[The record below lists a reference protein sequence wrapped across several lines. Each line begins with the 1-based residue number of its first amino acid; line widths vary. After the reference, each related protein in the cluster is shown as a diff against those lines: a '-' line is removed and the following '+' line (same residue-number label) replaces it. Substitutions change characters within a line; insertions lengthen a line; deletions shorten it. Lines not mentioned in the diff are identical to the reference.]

1 MVTTS
6 AVTAP
11 DRRSHGGAP
20 SMQPL
25 TRLVERRRTGRR
37 RAARRESL
45 IAILFLTPVLGFLFA
60 FVAYPLLTAGVLS
73 FFSWDGF
80 SPRVWIGFDN
90 FTRLAGDAVFWSSLK
105 NNALIAVAAVLF
117 QVGFGMVIAYWLVRV
132 VPRFK
137 RAAMFLY
144 VIPVVISEICIGL
157 LWSFVYNP
165 YFGLLNGFLKVVGL
179 GDLAQGW
186 LGDKST
192 AMPAVLVVMNL
203 TYLGLYILLFVA
215 AFQDIDESVYE
226 AAALDG
232 AGHFRTFFGIS
243 VPMILSNVQATTLL
257 AVVSSFKT
265 FSLIFVMTR
274 GGPSNATDVV
284 STYLFKV
291 GFGNFEAGYASAIGI
306 AQLLITVFIGVFV
319 LGIFRRRGKGAAL

>member
-1 MVTTS
+1 MSGASTDRTHKPSQRS
-6 AVTAP
+6 AT
-11 DRRSHGGAP
+11 
-20 SMQPL
+20 
-25 TRLVERRRTGRR
+25 
-37 RAARRESL
+37 RRESL
-45 IAILFLTPVLGFLFA
+45 IALAFLLPVIAFLFA
-60 FVAYPLLTAGVLS
+60 FVAYPLINAGSLS

-80 SPRVWIGFDN
+80 SPREWVGFDN
-90 FTRLAGDAVFWSSLK
+90 FVRLAGDAVFWSSLR
-105 NNALIAVAAVLF
+105 NNALIAVAAIVF
-117 QVGFGMVIAYWLVRV
+117 QVGLGMLIAYWLVRV

-137 RAAMFLY
+137 RVAMFLY

-165 YFGLLNGFLKVVGL
+165 YFGLLNGFLELIGL
-179 GDLAQGW
+179 GELAQGW
-186 LGDKST
+186 LGDRT
-192 AMPAVLVVMNL
+192 FAMPAVLVVMNL

-243 VPMILSNVQATTLL
+243 VPMIFSNVQANVLL
-257 AVVSSFKT
+257 AVVTSFKT
-265 FSLIFVMTR
+265 FSLVFVMTR
-274 GGPSNATDVV
+274 GGPSNATDVI

-306 AQLLITVFIGVFV
+306 AQLVITVLVGVFV
-319 LGIFRRRGKGAAL
+319 LGVSRRAGKGMSR